1 MLKNNNKAPHLSHC
15 WAKRLTF
22 LKTDTYC
29 RTSKCLPEM
38 FYCSG
43 CFHLSGAFRVSSRP
57 GGCFLCHYRIPSST
71 QDKHTHPALHHRELQ
86 VPQYSSQRRMLAF
99 SHGAKMADTGTGG
112 SSSSGTRSGGKHS
125 STPADNYHL
134 ARRRTLQVVVS
145 SLLTEAGFES
155 AEKAA
160 VETMTEMLQ
169 SYISEIGRSAKSF
182 CEHTAR
188 TQPTLSDIVVTLVE
202 MGFNV
207 ETLPAYAKRSQRM
220 VITAPPVTNQPVTP
234 KALTAGQN
242 KPHPSHIPGH
252 FPEFPDPHTYIK
264 TPTYREPV
272 LDYQILREKA
282 ASQRRDVERALT
294 RFMAKTGET
303 QSLFKDD
310 VSTFPL
316 IAARPFAI
324 PYLTALL
331 PSELEMQQM
340 EETDSSEQDD
350 QTDTENL
357 PLHDDSGAEKEN
369 ASVLQHNTSLSGSRN
384 GEENLIDNPYLRP
397 VKKPKIRRKK

>member
-1 MLKNNNKAPHLSHC
+1 MSAS
-15 WAKRLTF
+15 
-22 LKTDTYC
+22 
-29 RTSKCLPEM
+29 
-38 FYCSG
+38 
-43 CFHLSGAFRVSSRP
+43 
-57 GGCFLCHYRIPSST
+57 
-71 QDKHTHPALHHRELQ
+71 
-86 VPQYSSQRRMLAF
+86 
-99 SHGAKMADTGTGG
+99 SHGSKMADTGTGS

-125 STPADNYHL
+125 STPADNYYL

-155 AEKAA
+155 SEKAA

-272 LDYQILREKA
+272 SDYQILREKA

-316 IAARPFAI
+316 IAARPFSI

-357 PLHDDSGAEKEN
+357 PLHVSTVEPRDSVQFSVTLAPDSWKHCIKRSLKCKRDVASGICWAN
-369 ASVLQHNTSLSGSRN
+369 AFYVHSSGCRICLGQKASGSSC
-384 GEENLIDNPYLRP
+384 EMHSLLRKCSHP
-397 VKKPKIRRKK
+397 

>member
-1 MLKNNNKAPHLSHC
+1 
-15 WAKRLTF
+15 
-22 LKTDTYC
+22 
-29 RTSKCLPEM
+29 
-38 FYCSG
+38 
-43 CFHLSGAFRVSSRP
+43 
-57 GGCFLCHYRIPSST
+57 
-71 QDKHTHPALHHRELQ
+71 
-86 VPQYSSQRRMLAF
+86 
-99 SHGAKMADTGTGG
+99 MADTASGG
-112 SSSSGTRSGGKHS
+112 SGTRSGSKQPT
-125 STPADNYHL
+125 TPADNYYL

-160 VETMTEMLQ
+160 VETLTEMLQ
-169 SYISEIGRSAKSF
+169 SS
-182 CEHTAR
+182 
-188 TQPTLSDIVVTLVE
+188 
-202 MGFNV
+202 
-207 ETLPAYAKRSQRM
+207 
-220 VITAPPVTNQPVTP
+220 PVTNQPVTP

-272 LDYQILREKA
+272 SDYQVLREKA

-316 IAARPFAI
+316 IAARPFTV

-357 PLHDDSGAEKEN
+357 PLHMSTMCFLKKTHSGGAMIWVPGRGDFPDSRWCKNLCAAHEAEGCPWKLGQVVGEGRCK
-369 ASVLQHNTSLSGSRN
+369 ACLSL
-384 GEENLIDNPYLRP
+384 EA
-397 VKKPKIRRKK
+397 

>member
-1 MLKNNNKAPHLSHC
+1 MRLVVRNRLECQKVAQTHTFRNPWPILQEGTLGLTPPPDPREPPTISSPPESHQ
-15 WAKRLTF
+15 
-22 LKTDTYC
+22 
-29 RTSKCLPEM
+29 
-38 FYCSG
+38 G
-43 CFHLSGAFRVSSRP
+43 
-57 GGCFLCHYRIPSST
+57 T
-71 QDKHTHPALHHRELQ
+71 QDEVQSGMGLQ
-86 VPQYSSQRRMLAF
+86 GLQAPQFLSQRRMLATA
-99 SHGAKMADTGTGG
+99 HGSKMADPGTGG

-125 STPADNYHL
+125 TTPADNYYL

-160 VETMTEMLQ
+160 VETLTEMLQ
-169 SYISEIGRSAKSF
+169 SYISEMGRSAKSF

-188 TQPTLSDIVVTLVE
+188 TQPTLSDIVVALVE
-202 MGFNV
+202 MGFNI

-340 EETDSSEQDD
+340 EETDSSEQDE

-369 ASVLQHNTSLSGSRN
+369 ASVLQQNTSLSGSRN
-384 GEENLIDNPYLRP
+384 GEDNVIDNPYLRP

>member
-1 MLKNNNKAPHLSHC
+1 MAD
-15 WAKRLTF
+15 A
-22 LKTDTYC
+22 
-29 RTSKCLPEM
+29 
-38 FYCSG
+38 
-43 CFHLSGAFRVSSRP
+43 AP
-57 GGCFLCHYRIPSST
+57 GG
-71 QDKHTHPALHHRELQ
+71 
-86 VPQYSSQRRMLAF
+86 
-99 SHGAKMADTGTGG
+99 
-112 SSSSGTRSGGKHS
+112 SGTRSGSKHAT
-125 STPADNYHL
+125 TPADNYYL

-160 VETMTEMLQ
+160 VETLTEMLQ
-169 SYISEIGRSAKSF
+169 SYISEIGRSAKSY

-202 MGFNV
+202 MGNHLAFLAAGIQRV
-207 ETLPAYAKRSQRM
+207 SAFLMDDAAQCSWARSLHYGSCNNH
-220 VITAPPVTNQPVTP
+220 VIAPVTNQPVTP

-272 LDYQILREKA
+272 SDYQVLREKA

-316 IAARPFAI
+316 IAARPFTV

-357 PLHDDSGAEKEN
+357 PLHMSTDDSGPEKEN
-369 ASVLQHNTSLSGSRN
+369 ASVLQQNTSLSGSRN
-384 GEENLIDNPYLRP
+384 GEENMIDNPYLRP

>member
-1 MLKNNNKAPHLSHC
+1 
-15 WAKRLTF
+15 
-22 LKTDTYC
+22 
-29 RTSKCLPEM
+29 
-38 FYCSG
+38 
-43 CFHLSGAFRVSSRP
+43 
-57 GGCFLCHYRIPSST
+57 
-71 QDKHTHPALHHRELQ
+71 
-86 VPQYSSQRRMLAF
+86 
-99 SHGAKMADTGTGG
+99 MADAAATAGAGG
-112 SSSSGTRSGGKHS
+112 SGTRSGSKQ
-125 STPADNYHL
+125 STNPADNYHL

-155 AEKAA
+155 AEKAS
-160 VETMTEMLQ
+160 VETLTEMLQ
-169 SYISEIGRSAKSF
+169 SYISEIGRSAKSY

-207 ETLPAYAKRSQRM
+207 DTLPAYAKRSQRM

-242 KPHPSHIPGH
+242 RPHPPHIPSH

-272 LDYQILREKA
+272 SDYQVLREKA

-316 IAARPFAI
+316 IAARPFTI

-340 EETDSSEQDD
+340 EETDSSEQDE

-357 PLHDDSGAEKEN
+357 ALHISMMESRSVAQTGVQWQDLGSLQPPPPGFKRFSCLSLLSSWDYRRILEPRRRTPLSCSRTPPCREAGTGRR
-369 ASVLQHNTSLSGSRN
+369 TSSIT
-384 GEENLIDNPYLRP
+384 LICGL
-397 VKKPKIRRKK
+397 

>member
-1 MLKNNNKAPHLSHC
+1 
-15 WAKRLTF
+15 
-22 LKTDTYC
+22 
-29 RTSKCLPEM
+29 
-38 FYCSG
+38 
-43 CFHLSGAFRVSSRP
+43 
-57 GGCFLCHYRIPSST
+57 
-71 QDKHTHPALHHRELQ
+71 
-86 VPQYSSQRRMLAF
+86 
-99 SHGAKMADTGTGG
+99 MADTAATAGAGG
-112 SSSSGTRSGGKHS
+112 SGTRSGSKQ
-125 STPADNYHL
+125 STNPADNYHL

-155 AEKAA
+155 AEKAS
-160 VETMTEMLQ
+160 VETLTEMLQ
-169 SYISEIGRSAKSF
+169 SYISEIGRSAKSY

-207 ETLPAYAKRSQRM
+207 DTLPAYAKRSQRM

-242 KPHPSHIPGH
+242 RPHPPHIPSH

-272 LDYQILREKA
+272 SDYQVLREKA

-316 IAARPFAI
+316 IAARPFTI

-340 EETDSSEQDD
+340 EETDSSEQDE

-357 PLHDDSGAEKEN
+357 PLHISTAGPGFEAKDALVVIIGPSILHILQGSMRQVA
-369 ASVLQHNTSLSGSRN
+369 ASSPSMQMERDLCCLLLFAGGPPCLNTCLFNVGLFLSELGLEAH
-384 GEENLIDNPYLRP
+384 GFT
-397 VKKPKIRRKK
+397 